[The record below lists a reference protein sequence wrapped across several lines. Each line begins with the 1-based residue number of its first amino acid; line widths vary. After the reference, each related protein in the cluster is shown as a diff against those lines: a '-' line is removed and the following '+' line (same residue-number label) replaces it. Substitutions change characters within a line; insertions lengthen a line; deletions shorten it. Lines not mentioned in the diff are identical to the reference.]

1 MCVGGWGLEG
11 GHELC
16 KYRTCCISDDNCA
29 SIVAA
34 ASDAIALAAAI
45 SQCQEGDS
53 DQELLGGEGDLDVGM
68 NNRYGHTIIRFQL
81 DPP

>member
-1 MCVGGWGLEG
+1 M
-11 GHELC
+11 
-16 KYRTCCISDDNCA
+16 SDDNCA

-53 DQELLGGEGDLDVGM
+53 DQELLGGGEGDLDVGM
-68 NNRYGHTIIRFQL
+68 NNRYGHTIIRFQS

>member
-1 MCVGGWGLEG
+1 MP
-11 GHELC
+11 
-16 KYRTCCISDDNCA
+16 DDNCA

-68 NNRYGHTIIRFQL
+68 NNRYGHTIIRTQS